1 MIDIH
6 DREVKVKRFMIIFLA
21 GTAVFIVCFKF
32 TPLGFLLSSA
42 AAVAAVVF
50 IRFIQKAVDRRRM
63 QGAPEFEPTKRAA
76 EAVAR
81 EGMEKIRMINNLTV
95 KISDNDTAAKIK
107 EFCRIGVEIFD
118 DIKKNPDH
126 IRKAKQFTNY
136 YLDATKK
143 IIDQYA
149 EMVNVKNRTPEMD
162 ATVKKIEGMLDSIK
176 DTFAKQLASLMED
189 DLLDINAEISV
200 LKNTMKLEG

>member
-1 MIDIH
+1 M
-6 DREVKVKRFMIIFLA
+6 KRFMIIFLA